1 MIPQVNLSRPT
12 PVVVAPFGASGIK
25 FATEVISGFMK
36 AGIDASIDRRIMRL
50 DERIRTLQ
58 EAGSKIFCGIGDEEV
73 RLQMVRLKIGDNFT
87 KHMNIGFAID
97 FIRADLERETTR
109 EPAAEEPRPPARAE
123 PSEPAEKVIS
133 LIVRR
138 TDGTL
143 ALRGVFNPKTAG
155 DLMEF
160 FRGMAAL
167 GRRHDD
173 R

>member
-1 MIPQVNLSRPT
+1 MIPQVSLSRPT

-25 FATEVISGFMK
+25 FATEVISGFTK
-36 AGIDASIDRRIMRL
+36 AGIDASIDRRIMPL
-50 DERIRTLQ
+50 AKRIRTLQ
-58 EAGSKIFCGIGDEEV
+58 EAGSRIFCGIGDEEV
-73 RLQMVRLKIGDNFT
+73 RLQMVRLKIDDNFT

-97 FIRADLERETTR
+97 FIKADLERETAH
-109 EPAAEEPRPPARAE
+109 EHPAEEPRPPTRAE
-123 PSEPAEKVIS
+123 PSEPAEEVMS

-138 TDGTL
+138 ADGKI
-143 ALRGVFNPKTAG
+143 ALRGVFDPEAAG

-167 GRRHDD
+167 GRRHGD